1 MLHHAERSRA
11 PEAAE
16 LLGPPLDL
24 RGRFHGRRMRRRAPR
39 LEGRELRARPL
50 ERILTPREL
59 SPRRSRPLGHRRSVG
74 RAAPR
79 RYADPVYGKLAGLLA
94 LVSACTPPPSAL
106 PDVGPEDALDAGC
119 DEAPGILSGA
129 REVRAGGLLPD
140 LAFSTPEGEVRLSS
154 FHAPCAGGVLV
165 IRSLA
170 AWSGPSRWHAAH
182 TATLRDLPRVELLDL
197 LTDDEDALP
206 ADLASLRAF
215 AARYDEAP
223 AALAIDPE
231 DTFGPLAF
239 GGIRLPLVLVVDA
252 RDLRVVRVLFAPHA
266 GEIEHAARAALAA
279 IDGAPPPPPP
289 ELTRFDGRFTR
300 DGWDLVQD
308 MAWRPPPADPS
319 NRVADDP
326 AAAALGGALFGD
338 PSLSPAGV
346 SCARC
351 HAPERAFTDGLPVA
365 RGLAEGAR
373 NTPTLLGAAHARW
386 PFWDGRADSLWAQ
399 ALGPLENPDEMDSSR
414 LFVAHRIAAAYATRY
429 EAVFGPLP
437 ALADAGRFPA
447 AGRPGEPAYDAL
459 SELDRAAVDAV
470 FANVGK
476 AIAAFERTLRPPETA
491 FDRYLAG
498 DLEALTATERDGL
511 SHFIESACVQC
522 HFGPTLGNDAFFAIA
537 MPGHGPPPSEDRGR
551 FAALA
556 ALQESRFRR
565 TGPFSDDPAASDPLA
580 GWDAL
585 PPSTLGAFRTPPL
598 RALATTAPYG
608 HAGTFGTLREVVVHY
623 ATIRVTGT
631 SDPRVVG
638 VLDPHV
644 PAFDAVEAHIGPLTA
659 LLERL

>member
-1 MLHHAERSRA
+1 MN
-11 PEAAE
+11 
-16 LLGPPLDL
+16 
-24 RGRFHGRRMRRRAPR
+24 
-39 LEGRELRARPL
+39 
-50 ERILTPREL
+50 
-59 SPRRSRPLGHRRSVG
+59 
-74 RAAPR
+74 
-79 RYADPVYGKLAGLLA
+79 GKLVGLVVL
-94 LVSACTPPPSAL
+94 LSACGPAPSGR
-106 PDVGPEDALDAGC
+106 PDGSPDAALDAGC
-119 DEAPGILSGA
+119 PEVPGLLPGA

-140 LAFSTPEGEVRLSS
+140 LAFAALEGEVRLAS
-154 FHAPCAGGVLV
+154 FHTPCAGSVLV

-182 TATLRDLPRVELLDL
+182 TAALRGLARVTVLDV
-197 LTDDEDALP
+197 LTSDVDGMP
-206 ADLASLRAF
+206 ADLAALRAF
-215 AARYDEAP
+215 SARYDEAP
-223 AALAIDPE
+223 AALAIDPD

-239 GGIRLPLVLVVDA
+239 GGIRLPLVLVIDA
-252 RDLRVVRVLFAPHA
+252 RNLRVVRVLFAPHE
-266 GEIEHAARAALAA
+266 GEIEHAARVALAA
-279 IDGAPPPPPP
+279 IDGALPPPPPDS
-289 ELTRFDGRFTR
+289 LRFDGRFTQ

-326 AAAALGGALFGD
+326 AAAALGEALFAD

-365 RGLAEGAR
+365 RGIAEGTR
-373 NTPTLLGAAHARW
+373 NTPTLFGAAHSRW

-399 ALGPLENPDEMDSSR
+399 ALGPLENPDEMGSSR
-414 LFVAHRIAAAYATRY
+414 LFVAHRIAAAHAAPY

-437 ALADAGRFPA
+437 ALAEGGRFPA

-459 SELDRAAVDAV
+459 SELDRAAIDEV

-511 SHFIESACVQC
+511 SHFVENACVQC
-522 HFGPTLGNDAFFAIA
+522 HFGPTLGNDAFFSIA
-537 MPGHGPPPSEDRGR
+537 MPGRRPPPDEDQGR
-551 FAALA
+551 IAALSS
-556 ALQESRFRR
+556 LRSSRFRR
-565 TGPFSDDPAASDPLA
+565 TGPFSDDPTASDPLA
-580 GWDAL
+580 GRDTL

-598 RALATTAPYG
+598 RALAASAPYG

-644 PAFDAVEAHIGPLTA
+644 PAFDAVEAQIGPLAA